1 MSERAKNSWRIGVGG
16 FSHETNSFSSWPTQ
30 LDDFSPPNG
39 GILRGRDEMGE
50 RLASDCPAA
59 GFVAEVE
66 RLKHEAVPVL
76 DAYATPS
83 GTITRDTYQTISEQ
97 LVEGLLKVEDADA
110 FLVSLHGA
118 AEAEGC
124 DDPEGDIVA
133 RLRAARPDCRIGIV
147 LDHHAGVSDALVEAA
162 DVIVGF
168 KTEPHIDTA
177 ECGAKA
183 ARVVVR
189 LLSGDIKRIDS
200 CLIRLPIL
208 LPIENLRTTEGPLHQ
223 IMAVAHGLEQ
233 AQSDRVI
240 DISVFPGFA
249 YSDKPATSA
258 SVLVQTN
265 ADPDLAASLA
275 TQITETFWTHRQE
288 FYVSV
293 ESSREAVMR
302 ALAAIDTP
310 VVLIDKADHPGA
322 GGVGDCSLL
331 LRLLHQLGATD
342 TVVAPIHDPKSV
354 AHATAVGVGESARFR
369 IGGRLT
375 GEPYEVTAKVR
386 LLADG
391 TFEALGP
398 VDHGARLS
406 TGKTAVLELDG
417 IEVVVCEARAGLQDP
432 EMLRRLGIE
441 PTRKRI
447 IAMKALGTFRAAF
460 ESIMGEGIMVDAEG
474 PAPHDVTTLP
484 FRRVARPI
492 EPIDRVVEF
501 DPTAT
506 TVMVRGRTSQ
516 PGQSP

>member
-1 MSERAKNSWRIGVGG
+1 VSSTRWVGIGG
-16 FSHETNSFSSWPTQ
+16 FSHETNSFSPWRTQ
-30 LDDFSPPNG
+30 VDDFSPPDG
-39 GILRGRDEMGE
+39 AILRGRDEMGA

-59 GFVAEVE
+59 GFVAEIE
-66 RLKHEAVPVL
+66 HLGHEAVPVV

-83 GTITRDTYQTISEQ
+83 GTIARDAYQLISEK
-97 LVEGLLKVEDADA
+97 LVDGLLAIEDASA

-118 AEAEGC
+118 AEAEGS
-124 DDPEGDIVA
+124 DDPEGDIIS
-133 RLRAARPDCRIGIV
+133 RLRAARPDCAIGVV

-177 ECGAKA
+177 DCGARA
-183 ARVVVR
+183 ANVVSR
-189 LLSGDIKRIDS
+189 LLSGAIERIDS
-200 CLIRLPIL
+200 CLIRVPIL
-208 LPIENLRTTEGPLHQ
+208 LPPENLRTTEGPLRT
-223 IMAVAHGLEQ
+223 IMAVAQELEQ
-233 AQSDRVI
+233 EYADRVV

-258 SVLVQTN
+258 SVLAQTN
-265 ADPDLAASLA
+265 GDPELAAQLA
-275 TQITETFWTHRQE
+275 TKVAETFWRHRRE

-293 ESSREAVMR
+293 ESPRDAVTR
-302 ALAAIDTP
+302 ALASTVTP
-310 VVLIDKADHPGA
+310 VFLIDKADHPGA

-331 LRLLHQLGATD
+331 LRLLHKLGATD
-342 TVVAPIHDPKSV
+342 TVVAPIHDPESV
-354 AHATAVGVGESARFR
+354 AQARAVGIGESGRFR

-375 GEPYEVTAKVR
+375 GEPYDVIARVR
-386 LLADG
+386 LIADG

-398 VDHGARLS
+398 VDHGARLT

-447 IAMKALGTFRAAF
+447 IAGKALGTFRAAF
-460 ESIMGEGIMVDAEG
+460 ESIIGEAIMVDAQG

-484 FRRVARPI
+484 FRHVRRPV
-492 EPIDRVVEF
+492 EPLDGVLEF
-501 DPTAT
+501 DPAT
-506 TVMVRGRTSQ
+506 TSVIVRGRTPQ
-516 PGQSP
+516 R